1 MVDSVTNH
9 NFLYLLENLN
19 QKIMKNFNP
28 IQLIAVFIFLFIPKT
43 QGQIKQYD
51 VQSFEKVVISPH
63 IEVVFEEGDQETV
76 RIENI
81 RVPLEKLNVE
91 VNGRTL
97 LVYLEGAK
105 TTTKTEIVKDEEWKG
120 RKAIYDGT
128 MVRAIITYKTLKE
141 LSLRGEEKFLC
152 KSAIEAEEFDLS
164 LFGETEVVFNEIKFN
179 ELKTSLY
186 GENELIFKKG
196 TANQHRIISYGE
208 NEVQCMEI
216 ESDFAKITSY
226 GEADFSMFVNKEI
239 KLTAYGES
247 NLEYK
252 GQPLIKK
259 GIVIG
264 DTTVRQIN

>member
-1 MVDSVTNH
+1 
-9 NFLYLLENLN
+9 
-19 QKIMKNFNP
+19 MKNFTP
-28 IQLIAVFIFLFIPKT
+28 IQLIALFIFLIIPKA
-43 QGQIKQYD
+43 QAQVKQYD

-63 IEVVFEEGDQETV
+63 IEVVFEKGNQESV

-81 RVPLEKLNVE
+81 QVPIEKLNVE

-97 LVYLEGAK
+97 HLYLEGAK
-105 TTTKTEIVKDEEWKG
+105 TTTKTEKIKDEEWKG
-120 RKAIYDGT
+120 RKAIYNGT
-128 MVRAIITYKTLKE
+128 MVRAVITYKTLKE

-152 KSAIEAEEFDLS
+152 KSLIEEDEFTIS
-164 LFGETEVVFNEIKFN
+164 LYGETEVSFNEIQFN
-179 ELKTSLY
+179 DLKTTLY
-186 GENELIFKKG
+186 GENELNFKKG
-196 TANQHRIISYGE
+196 KTNQHRIISYGE

-226 GEADFSMFVNKEI
+226 GEADFRMFVNKEI